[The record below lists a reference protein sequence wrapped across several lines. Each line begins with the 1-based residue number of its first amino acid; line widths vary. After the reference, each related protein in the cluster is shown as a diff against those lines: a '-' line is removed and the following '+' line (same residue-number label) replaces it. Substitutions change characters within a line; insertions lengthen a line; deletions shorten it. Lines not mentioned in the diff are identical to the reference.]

1 MTQSVLSTREDVG
14 VAPARVRRW
23 AMLVLALAY
32 IAFATYYYLGP
43 AKPTNEVVV
52 VVGLSVLWSAWLGVL
67 LVTLIARPR
76 TRADRLAGTLAPML
90 IVAAGAMSFLA
101 S

>member
-1 MTQSVLSTREDVG
+1 
-14 VAPARVRRW
+14 
-23 AMLVLALAY
+23 MLVLALAY

-43 AKPTNEVVV
+43 AKPTNDVV
-52 VVGLSVLWSAWLGVL
+52 VVGLSVLWSAWLGML

-76 TRADRLAGTLAPML
+76 TRADRLAGTAAPMF
-90 IVAAGAMSFLA
+90 IVVAGALSFLA